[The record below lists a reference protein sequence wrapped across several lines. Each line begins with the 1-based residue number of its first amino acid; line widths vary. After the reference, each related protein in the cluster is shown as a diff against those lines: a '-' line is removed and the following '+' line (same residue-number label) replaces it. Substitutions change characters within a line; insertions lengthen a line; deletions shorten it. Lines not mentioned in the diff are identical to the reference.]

1 MSLVSLLSK
10 EREQRVGSWVREGEK
25 EERREEGTERKRKG
39 RETEGRRKAEMGK
52 WQGQRKRRR

>member
-25 EERREEGTERKRKG
+25 EKTSEEGTERERERVKRQP
-39 RETEGRRKAEMGK
+39 EIGK